1 MNLYIKRLAMVAA
14 ALVVTAV
21 LSNPDVFQ
29 ADEWNLKTIISVKQP
44 FQVPGAV
51 LEPNTKYVLRR
62 LDGNAG
68 TNHVVRIM
76 DADEKKVLTTFMA
89 ISDWRLEPTD
99 ETVLTFIETAPGYPK
114 PVKSWF
120 YPGRLNGLEFLY
132 SKEEKAEIAA
142 HAPGAQPA
150 QTQTALLEETETFTP
165 PEQEAVTM
173 PAPVE
178 EQIQVDREK
187 PSDVA
192 PTEAAP
198 EESVAP
204 EEPAPVESAQPEEA
218 PASTATETLPATG
231 SEFPLLALLGIS
243 CLGLGRALRRR

>member
-1 MNLYIKRLAMVAA
+1 MNLYIRRLSLVAA
-14 ALVVTAV
+14 ALVITAV
-21 LSNPDVFQ
+21 VAGPTVLQ
-29 ADEWNLKTIISVKQP
+29 GDEWNLKTYISVNQP

-76 DADEKKVLTTFMA
+76 NADETKVLTTFMA
-89 ISDWRLEPTD
+89 ISDWRLEPAD
-99 ETVLTFIETAPGYPK
+99 DTVLTFIETAPGYPK

-150 QTQTALLEETETFTP
+150 QVQTAELPETETFTP
-165 PEQEAVTM
+165 EVSEATTM

-178 EQIQVDREK
+178 EQTQIEREK
-187 PSDVA
+187 PSDVTPSEAQPA
-192 PTEAAP
+192 PTE
-198 EESVAP
+198 EEV
-204 EEPAPVESAQPEEA
+204 PAVQPEETAA
-218 PASTATETLPATG
+218 PTGKEESLPATG
-231 SEFPLLALLGIS
+231 SELPMLALLGLS
-243 CLGLGRALRRR
+243 FLGLGRALRRR